1 MPHKL
6 YPSYLSLLESGELEQ
21 RAAEGREILTQC
33 TLCPRECGI
42 NRSTDERGE
51 CQSGVLAPV
60 YNYMAHHG
68 EEKPLRG
75 TRGSGTIFFS
85 GCNLHCLYC
94 QNADISQKNYG
105 TEVEAADLA
114 EMMLDLQHQGCH
126 NINLVSPTHVVPQII
141 EALAIAAKNGL
152 RLPLVYNTGGYD
164 KLEPLQMLDGIVDI
178 YMPDMKYSDEAVAWK
193 YSGVKNYPA
202 VNQAAIREMYRQVG
216 DLLIDDKGIAR
227 RGLLIRHLV
236 LPNGLSGSPTIISF
250 IANEISLN
258 TYLNIMDQYRPEY
271 MAYEIPEL
279 NRRIT
284 REEFLQVKELAEKF
298 GLTRLD

>member
-1 MPHKL
+1 
-6 YPSYLSLLESGELEQ
+6 
-21 RAAEGREILTQC
+21 
-33 TLCPRECGI
+33 
-42 NRSTDERGE
+42 
-51 CQSGVLAPV
+51 
-60 YNYMAHHG
+60 MAHHG

-114 EMMLDLQHQGCH
+114 EMMLDLQQQDCH

-164 KLEPLQMLDGIVDI
+164 KLETLQMLDGIVDI

-202 VNQAAIREMYRQVG
+202 VNQAAVREMYRQVG
-216 DLLIDDKGIAR
+216 DLLTDDKGIAR

-236 LPNGLSGSPTIISF
+236 LPNGLSGSTTIISF

-284 REEFLQVKELAEKF
+284 REEFLQVKELAERF

>member
-51 CQSGVLAPV
+51 CQSGSLTPV

-114 EMMLDLQHQGCH
+114 EMMLDLQQQDCH

-164 KLEPLQMLDGIVDI
+164 KLETLQMLDGIVDI

-202 VNQAAIREMYRQVG
+202 VNQAAVREMYRQVG

>member
-51 CQSGVLAPV
+51 CQSGALAPV

-114 EMMLDLQHQGCH
+114 EMMLDLQHQDCH

-202 VNQAAIREMYRQVG
+202 VNQAAVREMYRQVG